1 MNEKDNIG
9 TITNI
14 PFGTIDLSPG
24 QTYTSENGAIICW
37 DAGTNKISVS
47 ELGSISVVGSIIWQ
61 IKQILDNIIN
71 GKVKKAQLLL
81 YKGKFED
88 SKNNMIYAIRLISRI
103 LYFINALI
111 KLSLP
116 QPLTDDNWNI
126 TEAPPVLMD
135 GSGATTTIPTLGAIF
150 TLNDG
155 THFVISSSTHGGP
168 ITQARVL
175 LSGTVIDTTTLQGY
189 DLTQITIFNNEPNNA
204 KIADGTLE

>member
-1 MNEKDNIG
+1 MNEKDNIV
-9 TITNI
+9 TITNT

-61 IKQILDNIIN
+61 IKQILDNII
-71 GKVKKAQLLL
+71 
-81 YKGKFED
+81 
-88 SKNNMIYAIRLISRI
+88 YAIRLISRI
-103 LYFINALI
+103 LYLINALI

-116 QPLTDDNWNI
+116 QTLTDDNCNI

-155 THFVISSSTHGGP
+155 VTHFVISSSTHGSP

-189 DLTQITIFNNEPNNA
+189 DLTQITIFNNEPNNT